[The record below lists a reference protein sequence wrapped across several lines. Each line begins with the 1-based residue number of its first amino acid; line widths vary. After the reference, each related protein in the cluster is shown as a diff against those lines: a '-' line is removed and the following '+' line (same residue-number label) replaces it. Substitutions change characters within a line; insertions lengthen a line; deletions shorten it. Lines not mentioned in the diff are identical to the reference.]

1 MSLGRAT
8 ATIGGF
14 TAISR
19 VAGFARDILMTG
31 VLGAGVVADCFVV
44 AFKLPNFFRRLFA
57 EGAFNAAFVPLFTRK
72 LTEDETGA
80 SARVFAEETQAVL
93 LTVLLAFV
101 GLVQAIMPWFMLLLA
116 PGFTSDPA
124 KFDLAVELTRITFP
138 YLLFI
143 SLVSL
148 QGGILN
154 ACGRFA
160 AVAGTPIILNL
171 TMIAAMLWLT
181 NYLPAGHALAW
192 GVTAGGL
199 AQFLWLF
206 GSLRSA
212 GMGLRLRWPR
222 LTPNVKQLL
231 LLMAPAAVGAGAM
244 QVNLLI
250 DMMIAS
256 FLPAGSISYLFYAD
270 RLNQLPIG
278 VIGVAVGTA
287 LLPMLSRQVAAGQED
302 DSRASMNR
310 AMEIGLF
317 LTIPCAVASMVV
329 PVPLIATMFERG
341 EFTATDTWNTA
352 LTLAAFAAGLP
363 AYILVKIL
371 TPGFFARHDTRS
383 PVRYSIVCLVLNTLI
398 SLAVLF
404 ASLQGYFEKA
414 FVGLAAATALSSWLN
429 VAFLTR
435 GLMKRGHFKVDA
447 RLRHRFPRMLAASAV
462 MGAVLWWLAWALG
475 PWSGPEVTELRR
487 ILGMAAIVTSG
498 MLVFGAVAHL
508 TGAVRLGELR
518 GMLRGKT
525 GS

>member
-14 TAISR
+14 TAVSR
-19 VAGFARDILMTG
+19 VAGFARDVLMTG

-57 EGAFNAAFVPLFTRK
+57 EGAFNAAFVPMFTRK
-72 LTEDETGA
+72 LGEDATGEA
-80 SARVFAEETQAVL
+80 ARAFAEETLAVL

-101 GLVQAIMPWFMLLLA
+101 GLVQAVMPWFMFLLA
-116 PGFTSDPA
+116 PGFADDPA
-124 KFDLAVELTRITFP
+124 KFALAVELTRITFP

-171 TMIAAMLWLT
+171 SMIAAMLWLVD
-181 NYLPAGHALAW
+181 YLPPGHALAW
-192 GVTAGGL
+192 GVTAGGF
-199 AQFLWLF
+199 AQFLWLW
-206 GSLRSA
+206 GSVRSA
-212 GMGLRLRWPR
+212 GMRLRPRLPR
-222 LTPNVKQLL
+222 LTPNVRRLL

-250 DMMIAS
+250 DMVIAS
-256 FLPAGSISYLFYAD
+256 FLPEGSISYLFYAD

-287 LLPMLSRQVAAGQED
+287 LLPMLSRQVAAGRD
-302 DSRASMNR
+302 ADALASTNR

-317 LTIPCAVASMVV
+317 LTIPCAVAAMVV
-329 PVPLIATMFERG
+329 PVPLIATLFERG
-341 EFTATDTWNTA
+341 QFSAADTLNTA

-371 TPGFFARHDTRS
+371 TPGYFAREDTRT

-398 SLAVLF
+398 SLGVLWANLAGLF
-404 ASLQGYFEKA
+404 DKA
-414 FVGLAAATALSSWLN
+414 FVGIAAATAASSWLN
-429 VAFLTR
+429 VALLTR
-435 GLMKRGHFKVDA
+435 GLVRRGHFRPDA
-447 RLRHRFPRMLAASAV
+447 RLRRRFPRMLLASAA
-462 MGAVLWWLAWALG
+462 MGGAVWATAAQFG
-475 PWSGPEVTELRR
+475 PWSGVAAAELHR
-487 ILGMAAIVTSG
+487 IAGLAAIIAVG
-498 MLVFGAVAHL
+498 MGVFFAAAHL
-508 TGAVRLGELR
+508 TGAIRLGELR
-518 GMLRGKT
+518 GLLRGKA

>member
-1 MSLGRAT
+1 
-8 ATIGGF
+8 
-14 TAISR
+14 
-19 VAGFARDILMTG
+19 
-31 VLGAGVVADCFVV
+31 
-44 AFKLPNFFRRLFA
+44 
-57 EGAFNAAFVPLFTRK
+57 
-72 LTEDETGA
+72 
-80 SARVFAEETQAVL
+80 
-93 LTVLLAFV
+93 
-101 GLVQAIMPWFMLLLA
+101 
-116 PGFTSDPA
+116 
-124 KFDLAVELTRITFP
+124 
-138 YLLFI
+138 
-143 SLVSL
+143 
-148 QGGILN
+148 
-154 ACGRFA
+154 
-160 AVAGTPIILNL
+160 
-171 TMIAAMLWLT
+171 
-181 NYLPAGHALAW
+181 
-192 GVTAGGL
+192 
-199 AQFLWLF
+199 
-206 GSLRSA
+206 
-212 GMGLRLRWPR
+212 
-222 LTPNVKQLL
+222 
-231 LLMAPAAVGAGAM
+231 
-244 QVNLLI
+244 
-250 DMMIAS
+250 MMIAS

-435 GLMKRGHFKVDA
+435 GLMKRGHFRVDT